1 MMVQRD
7 PIMSEMEVMLMSML
21 QSFITAF
28 LNPEPTII
36 LEILSGIVFDQEDMT
51 WYLCYDFLKSWNV
64 NI

>member
-1 MMVQRD
+1 MGRAVGAGQQNLMMVQRD

-51 WYLCYDFLKSWNV
+51 
-64 NI
+64 